1 MAESGSNR
9 EEQIIFRSKMFG
21 GFEKRQVLSYIDH
34 LRDESRRAEEQLNN
48 HLSEMSEAR
57 GQLTAQISGFEEQL
71 KAMERQFVQSQAK
84 VKELTGVI
92 EGLSTE
98 ISVQKQAVRDKEME
112 LAKAREEKRML
123 EYTIDQQTFK
133 SRKFDDLAMQ
143 IGTIIIEAKGEAR
156 DILDNANREAGQ
168 IKKEANETVELITE
182 QVRQLRSGLSEARGS
197 IQELLSALDSRLAE
211 IETTISSTAILA
223 SVALPGPAGQ
233 VSGLKARMPVLT
245 AEPHA
250 EHEISHFSVWPEDK
264 PDTVAFSLSGLPRW
278 EESDVLGSDQN
289 RSDPENG

>member
-1 MAESGSNR
+1 
-9 EEQIIFRSKMFG
+9 
-21 GFEKRQVLSYIDH
+21 
-34 LRDESRRAEEQLNN
+34 
-48 HLSEMSEAR
+48 
-57 GQLTAQISGFEEQL
+57 
-71 KAMERQFVQSQAK
+71 
-84 VKELTGVI
+84 
-92 EGLSTE
+92 
-98 ISVQKQAVRDKEME
+98 VQKQAVRDKEME